1 MDYRDQPLGALAVAI
16 PRATRLF
23 RQYDLD
29 FCCGGKQTLLRAVP
43 KKIWILI

>member
-1 MDYRDQPLGALAVAI
+1 MDYRDQPLGVLAVAI

-29 FCCGGKQTLLRAVP
+29 FCFCGKQTLLRSVT
-43 KKIWILI
+43 KK